1 MGELPLVN
9 GFLMEKNS
17 LDATPGLRGR
27 GGGCEAG
34 WQVEGL
40 SLDIE
45 GKDGIGSVVLIVST
59 CQYVGMCTAHA
70 RDIPKHT
77 RDLHPLASA
86 VAASSVAVPI
96 FAVPHEHHPPQLL
109 FGYARVF
116 QLEKVNHQGNSE
128 LPLRYTLRQVFTP
141 RQPST
146 IRVHSS
152 LSTAV
157 ETAVGTPIH
166 ATSNAT
172 TVLVW
177 RLRHHPY
184 SP

>member
-1 MGELPLVN
+1 MASRRPVSRHRREGWHWQRRAHRINLSVCGYVYCPRARHSKTHTRPPPI
-9 GFLMEKNS
+9 GFGS
-17 LDATPGLRGR
+17 CRII
-27 GGGCEAG
+27 GGC
-34 WQVEGL
+34 
-40 SLDIE
+40 
-45 GKDGIGSVVLIVST
+45 VL
-59 CQYVGMCTAHA
+59 
-70 RDIPKHT
+70 
-77 RDLHPLASA
+77 
-86 VAASSVAVPI
+86 

-177 RLRHHPY
+177 RLRHHPH